1 MESFHLEVPYK
12 TAYEE
17 TDSFQTVFLIV
28 ETNSS
33 IHGFSSVSPDR
44 LLTGETAED
53 VMENLTNLIE
63 PLLLGLDLGRYI
75 YILET
80 IRKMTGDR
88 PATLCLIDTLL
99 YDLMAKLAGLPLY
112 QYLGGYR
119 EYIPTSVTVGILP
132 LDETMDMVS
141 GWVQRGYGIIKL
153 KGGQNVFQD
162 IEKANRIREMF
173 GRELVIRF
181 DANQGY
187 TVADAIKF
195 INGTRKAGIEL
206 LEQPT
211 PRENMDWLGYVTR
224 RTDVLVL
231 ADESL
236 MNLKDAL
243 ILSRDGMTDL
253 INIKLVKVGG
263 ITEALHIN
271 SVAKSAGIK
280 VMVGCFDECALGIA
294 AGLHFALSRPNIAY
308 ADLDGH
314 LGVLNDPTSGA
325 VEIRNGIL
333 YPGSGPGL
341 GFDLPGS

>member
-1 MESFHLEVPYK
+1 MESFRLEVPYK
-12 TAYEE
+12 TAYEDTE
-17 TDSFQTVFLIV
+17 AFQAVFLLV
-28 ETNSS
+28 ETSRG
-33 IHGFSSVSPDR
+33 IRGFASVSPD
-44 LLTGETAED
+44 LMLTGESAED
-53 VMENLTNLIE
+53 VMHKLKNLIE
-63 PLLLGLDLGRYI
+63 PALLGMDLRRYI
-75 YILET
+75 HILET
-80 IRKMTGDR
+80 IKKMTGEG

-99 YDLMAKLAGLPLY
+99 YDLMSKLAGLPLY

-119 EYIPTSVTVGILP
+119 EYMRTSVTVGILP
-132 LDETMDMVS
+132 LDETLDMVS

-153 KGGQNVFQD
+153 KGGRNVSQD
-162 IEKANRIREMF
+162 IEKVNRIREKF

-187 TVADAIKF
+187 SVAEAIKF
-195 INGTRKAGIEL
+195 INETRRADIEL

-211 PRENMDWLGYVTR
+211 PREKMDWLGYVTK
-224 RTDVLVL
+224 RTDVMVL

-236 MNLKDAL
+236 VNLKDAL

-271 SVAKSAGIK
+271 SVAKAAGIK

-294 AGLHFALSRPNIAY
+294 AGVHFALSRPNIAY

-314 LGVLNDPTSGA
+314 LDVMNDPTSGA
-325 VEIRNGIL
+325 VDIRNGIL
-333 YPGSGPGL
+333 YPGTSPGL
-341 GFDLPGS
+341 GFEL